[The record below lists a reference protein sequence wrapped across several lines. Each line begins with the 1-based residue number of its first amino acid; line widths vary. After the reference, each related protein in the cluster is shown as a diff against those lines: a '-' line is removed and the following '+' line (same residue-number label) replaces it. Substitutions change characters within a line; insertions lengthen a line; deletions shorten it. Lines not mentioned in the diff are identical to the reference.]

1 MRQSVTRSAHTD
13 CYKWSKNEKRTQ
25 LPVCWLSL
33 DRVTGNFRFWFCELT
48 SMFCEFFPFVVSCS
62 LWPETLIDCSR
73 ASHELTVGGHHIVST
88 LTLDGRP
95 CSLTACAT
103 FLCGTLCLTQRLWT
117 LDGAL
122 SYSHRLHRVTRVNKV
137 EKFDILRF
145 CETKVKI
152 WSEAGPASSASNTTQ
167 RTKKKKK
174 TQQSILHF
182 RSQTERESIYKSAR

>member
-1 MRQSVTRSAHTD
+1 M
-13 CYKWSKNEKRTQ
+13 N
-25 LPVCWLSL
+25 
-33 DRVTGNFRFWFCELT
+33 
-48 SMFCEFFPFVVSCS
+48 FFPLVVSCS

-103 FLCGTLCLTQRLWT
+103 FLCGTLCLTQTLWT
-117 LDGAL
+117 LHGAL

-137 EKFDILRF
+137 EKFYILRF

-167 RTKKKKK
+167 RKKNNPAK
-174 TQQSILHF
+174 HF
-182 RSQTERESIYKSAR
+182 TFLFTNRERESIYKSVR